1 MFPYRTDQ
9 EPQQGVDTGGAS
21 GILISSASL
30 LRPGDILDRNLTQRF
45 TQFGDKKCRPIAS
58 TG

>member
-1 MFPYRTDQ
+1 VVQAVATMSCYLL
-9 EPQQGVDTGGAS
+9 V
-21 GILISSASL
+21 ILISTASL
-30 LRPGDILDRNLTQRF
+30 LRQGEILDRNLTQRF